1 MLAHG
6 LGELLSDDVVAQLF
20 LVFHYSEIVIVACT
34 EQAVRENLIVSTAT
48 GYDPDRSAAWRE
60 MVFSNFSGFH

>member
-1 MLAHG
+1 MLAHR
-6 LGELLSDDVVAQLF
+6 LRELLRDDVVAQLF
-20 LVFHYSEIVIVACT
+20 LVLHYPKIIVVACT